1 MPGAGTDHTQ
11 AWPATGGPVMILVE
25 PQLGE
30 NIGACARAMANF
42 GLRRLRLVKPRDGW
56 PNPYAVRA
64 AAGADV
70 VLEEAQL
77 FDTLKEAIADCTLL
91 LATTAR
97 EHGQVKPVI
106 SPEQAALDMQ
116 GPIAAGETVGVVF
129 GRERNGLESHEVG
142 LADKIVTL
150 PVNPAFSSLNLA
162 QAVLVIAYEWFKLA
176 SRSELPFRMSPKSGP
191 APKGQLLAF
200 FDSLESELEKVEFFR
215 PREKRETM
223 VTNLRNLFHRIS
235 LSQQDVQTLHG
246 IVRALVE
253 GRKGP
258 AEGGILRGGEAELL
272 RELLNRNAMEEH
284 VATAPG
290 RGLARLLRRNP
301 TAAEKSLWKA
311 LSADRRFAGVFKRNV
326 PIGPQVADFLAQ
338 SLRLV
343 LEIVPAGETA
353 EAKSARA
360 AKRAWLEA
368 RRYRMLE
375 IGAGEIEGRL
385 AHVLERVA
393 AAISAGPAA
402 KSD

>member
-11 AWPATGGPVMILVE
+11 EWPATGGPVVILVE

-42 GLRRLRLVKPRDGW
+42 GLKRLRIVKPRDGW
-56 PNPYAVRA
+56 PNPYATRA
-64 AAGADV
+64 AAGAD
-70 VLEEAQL
+70 LILDGAEL
-77 FDTLKEAIADCTLL
+77 FDTLKDAIRDCTLL
-91 LATTAR
+91 FVTTAR

-106 SPEQAALDMQ
+106 SPEQAAAEMQ
-116 GPIAAGETVGVVF
+116 GPIAAGETVGVIF
-129 GRERNGLESHEVG
+129 GRERNGLESHEVA

-150 PVNPAFSSLNLA
+150 PVNPAFSSLNLG

-176 SRSELPFRMSPKSGP
+176 SGSELPFKMNPKSGP
-191 APKGQLLAF
+191 APKDQLFAF
-200 FDSLESELEKVEFFR
+200 FEGLENELERVEFFR
-215 PREKRETM
+215 PPEKREVM
-223 VTNLRNLFHRIS
+223 VINLRNLFHRMS
-235 LSQQDVQTLHG
+235 PNHQDVQTLHG

-272 RELLNRNAMEEH
+272 RELLNKHAADEH
-284 VATAPG
+284 AGTAPG

-301 TAAEKSLWKA
+301 TQAEKALWKA
-311 LSADRRFAGVFKRNV
+311 LSNDRRFAGMFKRNI

-338 SLRLV
+338 PLRLL
-343 LEIVPAGETA
+343 LEIVPDDEAA

-368 RRYRMLE
+368 RNYRM
-375 IGAGEIEGRL
+375 IEL
-385 AHVLERVA
+385 SAKDVLNKLSKVLERI
-393 AAISAGPAA
+393 AIEANVHP
-402 KSD
+402 

>member
-11 AWPATGGPVMILVE
+11 EWPATGGPVVILVE

-42 GLRRLRLVKPRDGW
+42 GLKRLRLVKPRDGW
-56 PNPYAVRA
+56 PNPSATRA
-64 AAGADV
+64 AAGADL
-70 VLEEAQL
+70 VLDGAEL
-77 FDTLKEAIADCTLL
+77 FETLNDAIKDCTLL

-106 SPEQAALDMQ
+106 SPEQAAAEMQ
-116 GPIAAGETVGVVF
+116 GPIAAGETVGVIF
-129 GRERNGLESHEVG
+129 GRERNGLESHEVA

-150 PVNPAFSSLNLA
+150 PVNPAFSSLNLG

-176 SRSELPFRMSPKSGP
+176 SNSALPFKMNPKSGP
-191 APKGQLLAF
+191 APKDQLFAF
-200 FDSLESELEKVEFFR
+200 FEGLEKELERVEFFR
-215 PREKRETM
+215 PPEKRDVM
-223 VTNLRNLFHRIS
+223 VINLRNLFHRMS
-235 LSQQDVQTLHG
+235 PNHQDVQTLHG

-272 RELLNRNAMEEH
+272 RELLNKHAVEEH
-284 VATAPG
+284 AGTAPG

-301 TAAEKSLWKA
+301 TPAEKALWKA
-311 LSADRRFAGVFKRNV
+311 LCTDRRFAGVFKRNI

-338 SLRLV
+338 PLRLL
-343 LEIVPAGETA
+343 LEIVPED
-353 EAKSARA
+353 EAAVAKEARA

-368 RRYRMLE
+368 RNYRM
-375 IGAGEIEGRL
+375 IEL
-385 AHVLERVA
+385 SAADVLNKLSNVLERIA
-393 AAISAGPAA
+393 SEAGVH
-402 KSD
+402 S

>member
-1 MPGAGTDHTQ
+1 MPGAGTDRTQ
-11 AWPATGGPVMILVE
+11 EWPATGGPVVILVE

-56 PNPYAVRA
+56 PNPYAQRS

-70 VLEEAQL
+70 VLEGAEL

-97 EHGQVKPVI
+97 EHGQVKPVL
-106 SPEQAALDMQ
+106 SPEQAAFEMR
-116 GPIAAGETVGVVF
+116 GPIAAGETVGLIF
-129 GRERNGLESHEVG
+129 GRERNGLENDEIA

-162 QAVLVIAYEWFKLA
+162 QAVLVLAYEWFKLA
-176 SRSELPFRMSPKSGP
+176 SGSELPFKMNPKSGP
-191 APKGQLLAF
+191 APKQQLHAF
-200 FDSLESELEKVEFFR
+200 FEGLEKELERVDFFR
-215 PREKRETM
+215 PPEKREVMTI
-223 VTNLRNLFHRIS
+223 NLRNLIHRMS
-235 LSQQDVQTLHG
+235 PNHQDVQTLHG

-272 RELLNRNAMEEH
+272 RELLNKHAAQEDSG
-284 VATAPG
+284 TAPG
-290 RGLARLLRRNP
+290 KGLARLLRRNP
-301 TAAEKSLWKA
+301 TQAEKILWKA
-311 LSADRRFAGVFKRNV
+311 LSNDRRFAGVFKRNV

-338 SLRLV
+338 PLRLL
-343 LEIVPAGETA
+343 LEILPDDEPAA
-353 EAKSARA
+353 AKDARA

-368 RRYRMLE
+368 RNYRMLDIPSVQVE
-375 IGAGEIEGRL
+375 RNLAALLERIALEIED
-385 AHVLERVA
+385 A
-393 AAISAGPAA
+393 SAP
-402 KSD
+402 K